1 MRQIF
6 SDFYVERDEYLGK
19 ELQKI
24 VEYHVEKNQGKRLV
38 VHQVIKVEETLY
50 TAIINVLPE

>member
-1 MRQIF
+1 MEQIF

-24 VEYHVEKNQGKRLV
+24 MDYYRESYPKKDLFVQQV
-38 VHQVIKVEETLY
+38 VKVDDTLF
-50 TAIINVLPE
+50 TAIINVM